1 MRSKKVTLGAATAG
15 AMAGVV
21 GLVLLSAPA
30 GAGQAPSLPRT
41 TPEALVSSVLDAR
54 PAAFSG
60 TVEVDNEL
68 GLPALPNLPQL
79 SNGKSDFRVWSD
91 DTGRG
96 RVALPSH
103 GAERTLVDDGRTL
116 WTWNSTDRT
125 VTKID
130 AGARQHQQSKRDE
143 ALTDPASMAKQL
155 VAAVRRSSDVG
166 VDGTASVA
174 GRDAYQLVLTPK
186 PTERTL
192 LRQVRVAV
200 DNKLRMP
207 LAVDVY
213 TNGSAQPALHVGYS
227 NLDVGAQQPS
237 LFRFSPPAGAKVTEL
252 KAGQRASRAQDVRAV
267 GSGWD
272 TVLIGTLP
280 KDTLTPGTAQPD
292 AAEQGGTAGP
302 MALLKRFGRQV
313 SGSWGEGWVISTKVG
328 SALVTTDGMVAAGFV
343 PAQVLTMAMGGTK

>member
-15 AMAGVV
+15 AVAGVV

-41 TPEALVSSVLDAR
+41 TPETLVSSVLDAK
-54 PAAFSG
+54 PAAFAG

-79 SNGKSDFRVWSD
+79 GDGKSDFRVWSD
-91 DTGRG
+91 GAGRS
-96 RVALPSH
+96 RVALPSQD
-103 GAERTLVDDGRTL
+103 AERTLVDDGRTL
-116 WTWNSTDRT
+116 WAWNSADRT

-130 AGARQHQQSKRDE
+130 AGAREHQQGKRDE
-143 ALTDPASMAKQL
+143 ALTDPGSMAKQL
-155 VAAVRRSSDVG
+155 VTAVRRSSDVG

-200 DNKLRMP
+200 DDKLRMP

-237 LFRFSPPAGAKVTEL
+237 LFRFSPPAGTKVTEPR
-252 KAGQRASRAQDVRAV
+252 AEQRTSRVPDVRAV

-280 KDTLTPGTAQPD
+280 EDMLTPGTAQPD
-292 AAEQGGTAGP
+292 AAEQGGTADP
-302 MALLKRFGRQV
+302 MALLKRFGQRV

-328 SALVTTDGMVAAGFV
+328 SALVTTDGKVAAGFV
-343 PAQVLTMAMGGTK
+343 PKQVLTTTLGRIK